1 MAGCSRRGRR
11 LQWCGDGKGS
21 RLRHGMACRAR
32 HAAAP
37 FPGLPFV
44 ARLGM
49 RVEAVLDAPEA
60 SFALECGHALLV
72 GRQPAQIHS
81 KPREPNS
88 QAWAGLRELY

>member
-11 LQWCGDGKGS
+11 LQWRGDGKGS

-44 ARLGM
+44 ARLRV
-49 RVEAVLDAPEA
+49 RVEAVLKAPEA
-60 SFALECGHALLV
+60 RFALESLQALLV
-72 GRQPAQIHS
+72 A
-81 KPREPNS
+81 
-88 QAWAGLRELY
+88 